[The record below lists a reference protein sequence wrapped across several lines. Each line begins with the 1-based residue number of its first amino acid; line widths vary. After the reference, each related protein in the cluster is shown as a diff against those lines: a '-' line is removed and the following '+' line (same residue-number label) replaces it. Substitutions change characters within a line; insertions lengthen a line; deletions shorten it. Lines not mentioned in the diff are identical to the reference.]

1 MDSANPSMTTVSRRS
16 RPKTRTGCL
25 TCKSRR
31 VKCDERK
38 PSCLRCLSTKRIC
51 EGYPVVDRPTLAIT
65 NQLGDE
71 ERRAFSF
78 FRSRTA
84 HRIFGEQDV
93 NDWVPVILQIAHVE
107 PAVRHGI
114 TALASLHESLEP
126 VKELTWLRQSPQD
139 RSLSVQMLA
148 LRHYNHA
155 IQSLRSES
163 IDMSSRPDITM
174 VLCILFLCFEQFR
187 SGDAACL
194 VHLTAGLKLIDWWR
208 SRTDNYT
215 KLKDYSRPTLEFMNE
230 KITPIIQRLRVQFSL
245 CMDSRHSWRGYG
257 VTSGLPP
264 PAIPATYPSFDA
276 ARRDFDRAMNYM
288 FSVLEN
294 SQVPCH
300 QKPAPSPISVLHQW
314 KDTLDS
320 SDLSSQATHLQGCSR
335 RLLELYY
342 HVSIVI
348 AGTYH
353 TELETTFDE
362 SMDQF
367 RAIVDLAE
375 QIVIDWQHAPKE
387 YSLLFSFDLGITP
400 PMFLVASRCRH
411 SEIRRKAVRLMLES
425 PFYHGVWRDRYT
437 GLCAERIVDIE
448 EAGMESF
455 SDGSTYVPEHC
466 RIRKVSADLQDT
478 KDHIAMKFV
487 RSPFVENSPVYTT
500 MISL

>member
-1 MDSANPSMTTVSRRS
+1 MGSSLSISRRS

-25 TCKSRR
+25 TCKR

-51 EGYPVVDRPTLAIT
+51 EGYPILDRPTIAIT
-65 NQLGDE
+65 NQLADE
-71 ERRAFSF
+71 ERRAFSY

-84 HRIFGEQDV
+84 HRIFGEQDA
-93 NDWVPVILQIAHVE
+93 NEWVPVILQIAHVE
-107 PAVRHGI
+107 PAIRHGI

-126 VKELTWLRQSPQD
+126 VNELTWLRQTPQD
-139 RSLSVQMLA
+139 RSLSAQMLA

-163 IDMSSRPDITM
+163 IDMSSLPDITM

-215 KLKDYSRPTLEFMNE
+215 KLKDYPRPTLEFMNE
-230 KITPIIQRLRVQFSL
+230 KITPIMQRLRVQFSL

-257 VTSGLPP
+257 VTYGLPP
-264 PAIPATYPSFDA
+264 PAIPLSYSSFDA

-288 FSVLEN
+288 FSILEN
-294 SQVPCH
+294 NQVACH
-300 QKPAPSPISVLHQW
+300 QDPARDPISVLHQW
-314 KDTLDS
+314 KDSLDS
-320 SDLSSQATHLQGCSR
+320 SGLSSHATHLQTCSR

-342 HVSIVI
+342 HVSILI
-348 AGTYH
+348 MGTYY
-353 TELETTFDE
+353 TEVETTFDAY
-362 SMDQF
+362 MDQF
-367 RAIVDLAE
+367 ESIVDLAE
-375 QIVIDWQHAPKE
+375 QIAIDWQHATKD
-387 YSLLFSFDLGITP
+387 YSLLFSFDLGLTP

-411 SEIRRKAVRLMLES
+411 PDIRRRAVRLMLKS
-425 PFYHGVWRDRYT
+425 PFYHGVWPDRYT
-437 GLCAERIVDIE
+437 GLCAQRIVEIE
-448 EAGMESF
+448 EAGMESHF
-455 SDGSTYVPEHC
+455 DGSRYVPEPS

-478 KDHIAMKFV
+478 KEHIAMRFV
-487 RSPFVENSPVYTT
+487 RSPFVENARVYTT
-500 MISL
+500 MVPLTS